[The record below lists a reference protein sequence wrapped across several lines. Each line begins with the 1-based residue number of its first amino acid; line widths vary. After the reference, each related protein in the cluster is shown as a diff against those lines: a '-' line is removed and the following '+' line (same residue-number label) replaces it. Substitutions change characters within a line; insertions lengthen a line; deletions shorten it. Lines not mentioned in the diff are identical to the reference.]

1 MIFGLFSWAQ
11 RQEINMADNDDVNE
25 RAMVEED
32 KRTLKHALDKVR
44 AKKKKNAGDRQIE
57 QQLEQMVGSA
67 DLADPQRY
75 HGS

>member
-1 MIFGLFSWAQ
+1 
-11 RQEINMADNDDVNE
+11 MADDEDPTAS
-25 RAMVEED
+25 AMVEED
-32 KRTLKHALDKVR
+32 KRTLQRTLDKVR

-57 QQLEQMVGSA
+57 EQLEHMIGTA

>member
-1 MIFGLFSWAQ
+1 
-11 RQEINMADNDDVNE
+11 MADDENPPAS
-25 RAMVEED
+25 AMVEED
-32 KRTLKHALDKVR
+32 KRTLQRTLDKVR

-57 QQLEQMVGSA
+57 EQLEHMIGTA

>member
-1 MIFGLFSWAQ
+1 
-11 RQEINMADNDDVNE
+11 MADDENVNE

-32 KRTLKHALDKVR
+32 KRTLARALDKVR

-57 QQLEQMVGSA
+57 DQLEQMTGSA

>member
-1 MIFGLFSWAQ
+1 
-11 RQEINMADNDDVNE
+11 MADDENPTAS
-25 RAMVEED
+25 AMVEED
-32 KRTLKHALDKVR
+32 KRTLKRTLDKVR

-57 QQLEQMVGSA
+57 EQLEHMVGTA